1 MIFIK
6 KHIPLFICFF
16 VGVLTLG
23 SYYVPNATSENYI
36 EMMNKWENIVAGFA
50 FLLGLMSL
58 FYSHFHKISRR
69 APGWGY
75 SLFVY
80 VGFLLVVVPAIV
92 SNGQPMKGPDMTS
105 LGWIYRFVFTS
116 LSGTM
121 FAVLAFYIVS
131 TAYRAFRIKS
141 PQAFVLFAAA
151 FMVILGRVPLGQ
163 MMWDGALG
171 WTGYQVTDVIEW
183 LMSVPVVAGRRGIM
197 IGIAIGGIVTALK
210 IIFGIERQY
219 MGKD

>member
-1 MIFIK
+1 MILIK
-6 KHIPLFICFF
+6 KHIPLFICFL

-23 SYYVPNATSENYI
+23 SYYVPNVHSENYL

-58 FYSHFHKISRR
+58 FTSHFHKISRR

-80 VGFLLVVVPAIV
+80 AGFLLVVVPAVV
-92 SNGQPMKGPDMTS
+92 SNGQPMAGPAMTS

-141 PQAFVLFAAA
+141 PQAFVLFGAA
-151 FMVILGRVPLGQ
+151 FIVILGRVPLGQ
-163 MMWDGALG
+163 MMWDGLLG

>member
-1 MIFIK
+1 MILIK
-6 KHIPLFICFF
+6 KHIPLFLCFL

-23 SYYVPNATSENYI
+23 SYYVPNVHSENYI

-58 FYSHFHKISRR
+58 FYSHFHKINRK

-80 VGFLLVVVPAIV
+80 VGFLLVVVPAVV
-92 SNGQPMKGPDMTS
+92 SNGQPMAGPDMTS

-151 FMVILGRVPLGQ
+151 FIVILGRVPLGQ
-163 MMWDGALG
+163 MMWEGVLG

>member
-1 MIFIK
+1 MILIK
-6 KHIPLFICFF
+6 KHIPLFICFL

-23 SYYVPNATSENYI
+23 SYYVPNVHSENYL

-58 FYSHFHKISRR
+58 FTSHFHKISRR

-80 VGFLLVVVPAIV
+80 AGFLLVVVPAVV
-92 SNGQPMKGPDMTS
+92 SNGQPMAGPAMTS

-151 FMVILGRVPLGQ
+151 FIVILGRVPLGQ
-163 MMWDGALG
+163 MMWDGLLG

>member
-1 MIFIK
+1 MILIK
-6 KHIPLFICFF
+6 KHIPLFICFL

-23 SYYVPNATSENYI
+23 SYYVPNVHSENYL

-58 FYSHFHKISRR
+58 FYSHYGKIARR

-80 VGFLLVVVPAIV
+80 AGFLLVVVPAIV

-151 FMVILGRVPLGQ
+151 FIVILGRVPLGQ
-163 MMWDGALG
+163 MMWNGLLG